1 MLVGL
6 LDSLPPS
13 PTPVREG
20 VVVPALPGAA
30 AAAQAPAAPPTAS
43 VVDAAVTAANAV
55 LRSVSNAVE
64 FEYDPDVNVTVI
76 RLVDTSDHQVL
87 RQIPS
92 PEMLEIARA
101 LERMQVMLV
110 HNKA

>member
-1 MLVGL
+1 MLVGM

-20 VVVPALPGAA
+20 IVVPALPGAA
-30 AAAQAPAAPPTAS
+30 AAAQAPAAPPATPA
-43 VVDAAVTAANAV
+43 VHAAVAAANAV
-55 LRSVSNAVE
+55 LRTISNAVE

-92 PEMLEIARA
+92 REMLEIARA
-101 LERMQVMLV
+101 LERMQVTLA
-110 HNKA
+110 HGKA